1 MVQITIQIDGD
12 KVTVNQ
18 SATPTKVETPATKRY
33 FIIMGHYDESSWVE
47 LVTED
52 YIEAA
57 NMLKD
62 LRYSCKDSNYS
73 YSLSM
78 QEGRE
83 IIPCN
88 GTDWDIDR

>member
-18 SATPTKVETPATKRY
+18 SAAPTKVETPTTKRY
-33 FIIMGHYDESSWVE
+33 FIIMGHFDMQSWVD

-57 NMLKD
+57 NKLKH
-62 LRYSCKDSNYS
+62 LRYSCDDDDYD
-73 YSLSM
+73 YSLHI
-78 QEGRE
+78 QENGQV
-83 IIPCN
+83 ISCN

>member
-18 SATPTKVETPATKRY
+18 SAAPTKVETSKSKRY
-33 FIIMGHYDESSWVE
+33 FIVMGHFEENSWVN
-47 LVTED
+47 LVTEN

-57 NMLKD
+57 NTLRD
-62 LRYSCKDSNYS
+62 LRYSCKDDNCS
-73 YSLSM
+73 YSLLM
-78 QEGRE
+78 QECGQ

-88 GTDWDIDR
+88 GTNWDIDR